1 MFYEM
6 RTYRLKVGALPAYL
20 KLVNEEGLAIQKHHL
35 GELVGYFSTDIGPLN
50 QIVHLW
56 RFASLDDRDA
66 RRKQLLTDPRWQ
78 AFLPKLQALIEEME
92 CKILSPTAFS
102 PLQ

>member
-1 MFYEM
+1 MFYEL
-6 RTYRLKVGALPAYL
+6 RTYRLRVGATPAYL
-20 KLVNEEGLAIQKHHL
+20 ALVQETGIALQKKHL
-35 GELVGYFSTDIGPLN
+35 GELVAYFTSDIGPLN

-56 RFASLDDRDA
+56 RFTSLDDRDQ
-66 RRKQLLTDPRWQ
+66 RRKALLRDPDWL

-92 CKILSPTAFS
+92 CKILCPTSFS

>member
-1 MFYEM
+1 MYYEM
-6 RTYRLKVGALPAYL
+6 RTYRLKVGALPVYL
-20 KLVNEEGLAIQKHHL
+20 QLVAHEGLALQKKHL
-35 GELVGYFSTDIGPLN
+35 GELMGYFSTDIGPLN
-50 QIVHLW
+50 QIIHIW

-66 RRKQLLTDPRWQ
+66 RRKLLLADAEWQ
-78 AFLPKLQALIEEME
+78 AFMPKLQAQIEEME

>member
-20 KLVNEEGLAIQKHHL
+20 KLVADEGLAIQKEYL
-35 GELVGYFSTDIGPLN
+35 GELVGYFYTDIGPLN

-56 RFASLDDRDA
+56 RFASLDDRDH
-66 RRKQLLTDPRWQ
+66 RRKELLKDARWQ
-78 AFLPKLQALIEEME
+78 AFMPKLQATLEEMD
-92 CKILSPTAFS
+92 CKILCPTAFS

>member
-20 KLVNEEGLAIQKHHL
+20 KLVGEEGLALQKEYL

-50 QIVHLW
+50 QIVHIW
-56 RFASLDDRDA
+56 RFTSLDDRDA
-66 RRKQLLTDPRWQ
+66 RRKALLTDARWL
-78 AFLPKLQALIEEME
+78 AFMPKLQALIEEME
-92 CKILSPTAFS
+92 CKILCPTSFS